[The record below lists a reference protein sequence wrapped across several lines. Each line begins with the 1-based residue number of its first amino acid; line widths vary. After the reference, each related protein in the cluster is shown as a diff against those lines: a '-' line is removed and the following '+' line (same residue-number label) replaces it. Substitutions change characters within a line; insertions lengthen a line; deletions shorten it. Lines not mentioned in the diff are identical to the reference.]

1 MRRDAQFSVVCLGTG
16 KGASTVYDG
25 TCSPGYVLCVNGRPL
40 ILFGAG
46 YGVTRQCLRY
56 FGVVPSNIFVFSNR
70 SHMSAEL
77 PVIIAVESRSGRRL
91 RIIASEAVMVR
102 LREHR
107 LAEVRSRLED
117 VRAADDGGGGVCD
130 FVAMPCCGAMA
141 GANLL
146 PYCLPEVETVSL
158 VVFDASATEASCG
171 VAVSQNGV
179 PLVALTGDCAYNPEL
194 HHSILR
200 MAPVVILDGRHK
212 ASRDH
217 AGFANILHAVANCGV
232 PPQRVFIGQYGQP
245 WEAPLVVKGGVVFPI
260 VEGAVVALGEEPPR
274 AHVLAASTVTEGV
287 QRAERWDVDDEKE
300 GELVRPA
307 ALVPSR
313 RVDAQTHSEVRPK
326 KVFLVNNESPDAS
339 PALMMVQQLRTM
351 AQVKQR
357 VSELLHLRPV
367 GALFSAETGHRLTSL
382 SHLLHGMRV
391 VATKVGGRPFGD
403 PPASRLSEM
412 KQSLT
417 VPWKPLERNSSLS
430 LELRDYMQRAY
441 QSLRGRVGCEALA
454 AVNTT
459 TRGDDEG
466 AAVVPGSRE
475 SCPRIHS
482 ASGVTAELSPETPYS
497 GEHVSAVQRDT
508 SGRGGAVCS
517 LRFTTLGA

>member
-25 TCSPGYVLCVNGRPL
+25 SCSPGYVLCVNDRPL

-91 RIIASEAVMVR
+91 RIIASEAVMAR

-117 VRAADDGGGGVCD
+117 VRAADGGSVCD
-130 FVAMPCCGAMA
+130 FVAMPCCGALP

-146 PYCLPEVETVSL
+146 PYCLPEVESVSL

-179 PLVALTGDCAYNPEL
+179 SLVALTGDCAYNPEL
-194 HHSILR
+194 HHTILR

-245 WEAPLVVKGGVVFPI
+245 WEAPPVVKGSVVFPI
-260 VEGAVVALGEEPPR
+260 VEGAVVALGEEPLR
-274 AHVLAASTVTEGV
+274 AHISATATVTERM
-287 QRAERWDVDDEKE
+287 QCAERRDVDDEE
-300 GELVRPA
+300 EDEVVRPA
-307 ALVPSR
+307 AVTSSR
-313 RVDAQTHSEVRPK
+313 RVDTHTHSEVRPK

-339 PALMMVQQLRTM
+339 PTLMMVQQLRTM

-382 SHLLHGMRV
+382 SQFLHGMRV

-403 PPASRLSEM
+403 TPASRLSGR
-412 KQSLT
+412 KQPLT
-417 VPWKPLERNSSLS
+417 VPQKPLEGNSSLS
-430 LELRDYMQRAY
+430 LELRDYMQRAC
-441 QSLRGRVGCEALA
+441 QSLRGCVGCESLA
-454 AVNTT
+454 AVDTT

-466 AAVVPGSRE
+466 AAVVPGSRG

-482 ASGVTAELSPETPYS
+482 ASGVTAELSPETLYS
-497 GEHVSAVQRDT
+497 GKHVGAVQRDA

-517 LRFTTLGA
+517 LRFTTLGT